1 MSAREALDDTVI
13 PITHS
18 VLCASALAE
27 RICLSYDLPG
37 EIQCELLNRGQNDVY
52 RVRLGE
58 VQYACRVWR
67 AGLRTEDQIAYET
80 EFLAF
85 LSENDVPV
93 STALPT
99 RDGKRHVPVRA
110 PEGLRYF
117 SLFEWAQGAPF
128 AQRPDPR
135 SAARIGAVMGR
146 LHNVAAGFH
155 HSPVRYVDA
164 PRQLRE
170 QLPALLRL
178 VAHRPE
184 NGPLYSEAAE
194 AVAASLDALDDGKV
208 PKGPTHGDFHVLNA
222 FVDGERVLL
231 LDFDTCGVDHFA
243 ADIGSFFWATDY
255 LQAAVCGH
263 CRSTLNGFDASIN
276 DAFLEGYETERR
288 LLADERERMPLF
300 YAAKELCY
308 LTGFAAAVEELGH
321 SPMLKRSLDWF
332 AERTRLTIDSP
343 GLL

>member
-1 MSAREALDDTVI
+1 MSVREDPIDTVI

-18 VLCASALAE
+18 VLSASALAE
-27 RICLSYDLPG
+27 RICLSYELPA

-52 RVRLGE
+52 RVRHGDR
-58 VQYACRVWR
+58 QYACRVWR

-93 STALPT
+93 SIALPA
-99 RDGKRHVPVRA
+99 RDGKRYVPVRA

-117 SLFEWAQGAPF
+117 SLFEWAQGAPY

-135 SAARIGAVMGR
+135 TAARIGAVMGR
-146 LHNVAAGFH
+146 LHNVAGGFR
-155 HSPVRYVDA
+155 HSPVRYVDS

-170 QLPALLRL
+170 QLPALIRL

-184 NGPLYSEAAE
+184 DGPMYSEAVNV
-194 AVAASLDALDDGKV
+194 VAASLDDLDDKAV

-222 FVDGERVLL
+222 FVDEKSVLL
-231 LDFDTCGVDHFA
+231 LDFDTCGVDYFG
-243 ADIGSFFWATDY
+243 ADLGSFFWATDY

-263 CRSTLNGFDASIN
+263 CRSTITGFDSSIN
-276 DAFLEGYETERR
+276 EAFLEGYETERR
-288 LLADERERMPLF
+288 LHAAEKELMPLF

-308 LTGFAAAVEELGH
+308 LTGFAASVAELGH

-332 AERTRLTIDSP
+332 AERTRGSAHTSSKR
-343 GLL
+343 